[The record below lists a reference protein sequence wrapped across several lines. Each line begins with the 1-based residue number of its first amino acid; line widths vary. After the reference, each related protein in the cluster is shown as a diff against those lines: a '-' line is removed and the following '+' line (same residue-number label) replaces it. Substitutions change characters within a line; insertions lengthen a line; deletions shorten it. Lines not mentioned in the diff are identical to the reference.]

1 MKFKRRKLEAVPPYV
16 MMADIVFNLV
26 LFFLILAKIQD
37 DSAIEWEKTAASGA
51 QPVKKKAKVTITVDM
66 GEIVRDESGKIVYK
80 DEKPERRNPKVYLNG
95 KPVGLMNLTALVAAE
110 LGDSPPGER
119 TVLLQ
124 IHKDTLAA
132 TFEDLIAKVSEAGG
146 EMVHVIED
154 ERPQ

>member
-1 MKFKRRKLEAVPPYV
+1 MKFKRRKLEIVPPYV
-16 MMADIVFNLV
+16 SMADIAFNLV
-26 LFFLILAKIQD
+26 LFFLILAKTQD
-37 DSAIEWEKTAASGA
+37 DTQIQWEPAQATGA
-51 QPVKKKAKVTITVDM
+51 KPVAKARVSLTVD
-66 GEIVRDESGKIVYK
+66 K
-80 DEKPERRNPKVYLNG
+80 DSKVYLNG
-95 KPVGLMNLTALVAAE
+95 KPVGLMNLTALVAVE

-119 TVLLQ
+119 AVLLK